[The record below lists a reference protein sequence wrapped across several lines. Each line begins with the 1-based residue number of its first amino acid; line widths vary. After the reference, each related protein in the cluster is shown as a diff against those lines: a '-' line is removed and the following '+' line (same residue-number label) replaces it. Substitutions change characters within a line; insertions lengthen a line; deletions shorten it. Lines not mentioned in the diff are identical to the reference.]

1 MTKKIQESLDILS
14 VQYSNKLFLIAKL
27 EEQIVLLKKQIVF
40 LIKQDVT
47 NKKFL
52 ALLKKELNIK

>member
-47 NKKFL
+47 NKKFTR
-52 ALLKKELNIK
+52 KYKR